1 MRTLFYS
8 LHLAGLLAVAAG
20 AVSSCLSPPNYSTTP
35 SIDNPQLTSTRLGTG
50 GARRD
55 SMVIA
60 VTYQDG
66 NGDLGL
72 SDADVAGA
80 FASNPKN
87 YFLQPQLKNAITGV
101 FIDFTSSTIPLGQY
115 NGRYPRI
122 TADGTKEAPVK
133 GTLKYGQAFLL
144 GSPFRPGQEI
154 RFVVSI
160 QDRAL
165 NKSNVLITNSI
176 IIP

>member
-8 LHLAGLLAVAAG
+8 LRLAGLLAVAAG
-20 AVSSCLSPPNYSTTP
+20 AVSSCLNPPEYSLTP
-35 SIDNPQLTSTRLGTG
+35 SIDNAELTSTRLGTG
-50 GARRD
+50 SARRD

-72 SDADVAGA
+72 SDADIAGP

-87 YFLQPQLKNAITGV
+87 YFLQPQLYNTTSKQFV
-101 FIDFTSSTIPLGQY
+101 DFTTSTIALGQY
-115 NGRYPRI
+115 NGRYPHI
-122 TADGTKEAPVK
+122 TPEGTKEAPVK
-133 GTLKYGQAFLL
+133 GTLLYSQNFLL
-144 GSPFRPGQEI
+144 GSPFRPGQEV

-165 NKSNVLITNSI
+165 NRSNVVTTNSI